1 MTALERVVRPL
12 LTSAGG
18 GGRRARQADQNEAEI
33 EWGSGGSFGGPELAA
48 PVGVTYTVEIDEK
61 PPDPQ
66 LVHVSM
72 SSGGRGED
80 LGLWPTFVAFRIPP
94 IEDSER
100 APSVLEAESE
110 DVIRGDP
117 NQGIEDMYFNLVWFP
132 PMRAT
137 GSWSKD
143 AGSND

>member
-18 GGRRARQADQNEAEI
+18 ARRKAAQADEHEAEL
-33 EWGSGGSFGGPELAA
+33 EWGAGGNFGGADLAA
-48 PVGVTYTVEIDEK
+48 PTGVTYSLEVDEK

-80 LGLWPTFVAFRIPP
+80 LAVWPSFVAFRIPP

-100 APSVLEAESE
+100 APSVLAAEAE

-117 NQGIEDMYFNLVWFP
+117 NQGVEDMDFNLIWFP
-132 PMRAT
+132 PMRST

-143 AGSND
+143 TGNDD